1 MEPGRAPTL
10 IFAGVIAMAA
20 VVALLIGLMFWQ
32 NYRDTLK
39 NARTKVETSAQVV
52 AANMEWLAGGSILLL
67 QRLDK
72 VFSVPNQN
80 LSEATRQEFTEITKS
95 FPAKVSAGLFDE
107 QGKLVFTS
115 NSDEKSFPQ
124 LPEADFMA
132 LKAGQ
137 KWFYS
142 SLIIDPI
149 THKQSFMIDYRLDRD
164 GKFAG
169 VAALDVPA
177 DVTSEMWDSLKLGV
191 NSTVSVFRGDGWL
204 VTRFPPVKAPLNLSN
219 YVLFTDLLPKAGVG
233 AYETVSP
240 ADGVTR
246 LVGYRTIKNTPYVAL
261 AAVSLKE
268 ELKSFYGFELRIL
281 AILAP
286 LLLGLIAMLWYLSKV
301 LSRETA
307 QRALLEKSDEQNKLL
322 LREIHHRVKNNL
334 QAVSSLV
341 RLQPIPSELKI
352 DMANRIASMTAI
364 HEQAYKSDQYADVE
378 LEPYIVS
385 LAKNI
390 ADSYPGDVKIETDL
404 QPVTVDRDV
413 ALPLGLILNE
423 VVSNALKHAFTER
436 EAGSIKI
443 SLKQLDENKGEL
455 TIQDDGNGFTPAEE
469 GIGMGAKLI
478 KSFAAQIGDDFS
490 YLNNN
495 GTTFS
500 MRFTL
505 KQVA

>member
-1 MEPGRAPTL
+1 
-10 IFAGVIAMAA
+10 
-20 VVALLIGLMFWQ
+20 
-32 NYRDTLK
+32 
-39 NARTKVETSAQVV
+39 
-52 AANMEWLAGGSILLL
+52 
-67 QRLDK
+67 
-72 VFSVPNQN
+72 
-80 LSEATRQEFTEITKS
+80 
-95 FPAKVSAGLFDE
+95 
-107 QGKLVFTS
+107 
-115 NSDEKSFPQ
+115 
-124 LPEADFMA
+124 
-132 LKAGQ
+132 
-137 KWFYS
+137 
-142 SLIIDPI
+142 
-149 THKQSFMIDYRLDRD
+149 
-164 GKFAG
+164 
-169 VAALDVPA
+169 
-177 DVTSEMWDSLKLGV
+177 
-191 NSTVSVFRGDGWL
+191 
-204 VTRFPPVKAPLNLSN
+204 
-219 YVLFTDLLPKAGVG
+219 
-233 AYETVSP
+233 
-240 ADGVTR
+240 
-246 LVGYRTIKNTPYVAL
+246 
-261 AAVSLKE
+261 
-268 ELKSFYGFELRIL
+268 
-281 AILAP
+281 
-286 LLLGLIAMLWYLSKV
+286 
-301 LSRETA
+301 
-307 QRALLEKSDEQNKLL
+307 
-322 LREIHHRVKNNL
+322 
-334 QAVSSLV
+334 
-341 RLQPIPSELKI
+341 
-352 DMANRIASMTAI
+352 MANRIASMTAI